1 MLSERWKGDHI
12 AFLGDEFSVSSQE
25 TNEVLRMLYEQSIE
39 LGYGGDITDMMI
51 DEYRNVSCLFMAAEK
66 EVREEIGYYLED
78 LKDTSTGLNYY
89 KIDPSDPY
97 KGLFLMT
104 GREYVYTINYSKG
117 IYYSFAKTKFINID
131 KTEEGKCDP
140 LPLLLRYGRASEPGL
155 WLGDIIG
162 VSDTAPEDF
171 RLIKVMHMNYFD
183 TTSYEL

>member
-1 MLSERWKGDHI
+1 MGNSLLAVR
-12 AFLGDEFSVSSQE
+12 
-25 TNEVLRMLYEQSIE
+25 
-39 LGYGGDITDMMI
+39 DINHKYI
-51 DEYRNVSCLFMAAEK
+51 V
-66 EVREEIGYYLED
+66 V
-78 LKDTSTGLNYY
+78 
-89 KIDPSDPY
+89 
-97 KGLFLMT
+97 
-104 GREYVYTINYSKG
+104 GREYVYIINYSKG
-117 IYYSFAKTKFINID
+117 IYYSFEKTKFINID